1 MMIMDDGADVDYY
14 KAGFWVMAKSD
25 SAHRHGVMMN
35 DDAVGDDDDCD
46 DGDYGAGG
54 DG

>member
-1 MMIMDDGADVDYY
+1 MMPMMVLMLINYE
-14 KAGFWVMAKSD
+14 AGFWVMAKSD

-46 DGDYGAGG
+46 DRDYGAGG